1 MSKNTATPKAVPALL
16 PTLND
21 LPKPAREKSV
31 ILLNQVLADLSDLHS
46 HAKYAHWNV
55 RGPGFFPQHE
65 LFDKLAGEFF
75 EPLDDIAERIVALG
89 GTARGTVRAIAA
101 ASALP
106 EFPSEAGKPGFI
118 VALAERAAGVAK
130 SVRAGVDATAGAGDT
145 GTSDLLTGLS
155 RTLDKALWFLEA
167 HTRV

>member
-1 MSKNTATPKAVPALL
+1 MSKNTATRKNVPALL

-21 LPKPAREKSV
+21 LPKSTREKSV
-31 ILLNQVLADLSDLHS
+31 ALLNQVLADLSDLHS

-89 GTARGTVRAIAA
+89 GVAHGTVRAIAA
-101 ASALP
+101 ATALP
-106 EFPSEAGKPGFI
+106 EFPADATGKPGFV
-118 VALAERAAGVAK
+118 VALTERVAAVAK
-130 SVRAGVDATAGAGDT
+130 SVRTAVDATAGAGDRHVRP
-145 GTSDLLTGLS
+145 LH
-155 RTLDKALWFLEA
+155 RPVARA
-167 HTRV
+167 